1 MKSAKTAAGD
11 AKFAFISVGQN
22 ADAAAG
28 LSEK

>member
-22 ADAAAG
+22 ADAGRWA
-28 LSEK
+28 E